1 MGTHQWRASE
11 LAMRHFARL
20 AELVVDGRR
29 RRRRRSGTWGKAAI
43 PAASLVLKAGVGVR
57 NGVGGGV
64 KAGLGE

>member
-1 MGTHQWRASE
+1 
-11 LAMRHFARL
+11 MRHFARL
-20 AELVVDGRR
+20 AELVVDGR